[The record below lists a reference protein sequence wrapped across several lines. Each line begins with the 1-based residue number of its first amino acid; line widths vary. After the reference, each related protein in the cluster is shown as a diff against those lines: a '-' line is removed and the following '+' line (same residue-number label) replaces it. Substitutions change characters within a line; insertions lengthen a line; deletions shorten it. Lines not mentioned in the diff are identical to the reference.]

1 MNIITGEKIQQL
13 CSLYIGDP
21 EQYNPLTANDCKS
34 KLYNIHQINTG
45 FNNPYLIFCYGHR
58 LEELAEKIDF
68 FMNDFILFSHN
79 SDFNIKDTPSVKKIL
94 DCARM
99 QKWYAQ
105 NLCIE
110 HEKLE
115 LLPIGIANSQWQHGY
130 LTFMSFY
137 NNMGANNMGAN
148 NMGANNM
155 GANNMGANNMGAN
168 NMGDNNMGANNMHI
182 NKNKNV
188 YFNFNIGTNR
198 LKRQDCHDKLIHK
211 LSWLHPVYQ
220 LDNLR
225 RLVEY
230 KFCICPEGNGADT
243 HRLYE
248 ALYLKTVPIV
258 IRYDFIN
265 VLQKYN
271 VPLVVLDKWEDFDET
286 KLHYEDYNFND
297 PIFLKFI
304 NFSYLHLLYSN
315 L

>member
-1 MNIITGEKIQQL
+1 MNIITGEKIQKL
-13 CSLYIGDP
+13 CSVYIGESDDF
-21 EQYNPLTANDCKS
+21 YGNPLIAAADKTKH
-34 KLYNIHQINTG
+34 LNINNINAG

-58 LEELAEKIDF
+58 LEQLAEKIDF

-79 SDFNIKDTPSVKKIL
+79 SDFNIKDTFSVKKLL
-94 DCARM
+94 DCIRM
-99 QKWYAQ
+99 KKWYAQ
-105 NLCIE
+105 NVCIE

-137 NNMGANNMGAN
+137 NNLSCTIDMR
-148 NMGANNM
+148 
-155 GANNMGANNMGAN
+155 
-168 NMGDNNMGANNMHI
+168 I
-182 NKNKNV
+182 NKNKNI

-211 LSWLHPVYQ
+211 LPWLHPVNQ
-220 LDNLR
+220 SENLR
-225 RLVEY
+225 RLVDY

-248 ALYLKTVPIV
+248 ALYLNIVPIV
-258 IRYDFIN
+258 TRYDFID

-286 KLHYEDYNFND
+286 KLHYEDYVNKFND
-297 PIFLKFI
+297 PTFLKFI
-304 NFSYLHLLYSN
+304 NFNNYLLLGN
-315 L
+315 PC